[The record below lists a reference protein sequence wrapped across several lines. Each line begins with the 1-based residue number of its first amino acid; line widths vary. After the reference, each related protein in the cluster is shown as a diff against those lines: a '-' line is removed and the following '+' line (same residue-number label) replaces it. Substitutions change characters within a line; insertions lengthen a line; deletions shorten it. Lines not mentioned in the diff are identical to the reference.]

1 MARLSLW
8 LLIGVAAFGAVG
20 GGCASNH
27 PTSRVVDVAPG
38 RYAEAFDAAR
48 ETLRDYGF
56 TLDRVDA
63 RTGMIASEP
72 RFSVGL
78 ANPAD
83 PVQSTLGQEWR
94 DLMNQQDRR
103 VRIVFARPGAEPE
116 FESQPPAEG
125 VDAPMPPDGVLSDGS
140 RMAAL
145 GEDLRTDGGELVM
158 HVDVV
163 IDRVHRP
170 GRRIETSSIRQ
181 STTYQDPDLIS
192 RGMQP
197 SYAVAR
203 QRDDALAARLAE
215 RIRERLDGTK

>member
-1 MARLSLW
+1 MVRSSLW
-8 LLIGVAAFGAVG
+8 LSVGVAAYAALGS
-20 GGCASNH
+20 GCASSH
-27 PTSRVVDVAPG
+27 ATSRVVDVEPG
-38 RYAEAFDAAR
+38 KYSEAFDAAR
-48 ETLRDYGF
+48 ETLRDYDF

-63 RTGMIASEP
+63 RAGVITSEP

-103 VRIVFARPGAEPE
+103 VRIVFARPGAEPA
-116 FESQPPAEG
+116 FEAEASADG
-125 VDAPMPPDGVLSDGS
+125 SAIAVPRDGVLADGS
-140 RMAAL
+140 RMA
-145 GEDLRTDGGELVM
+145 GMEEDLRTDAGQLVM

-163 IDRVHRP
+163 IDRMHRP
-170 GRRIETSSIRQ
+170 GRRLETSSIRQ
-181 STTYQDPDLIS
+181 STTYQDPDLIA

-197 SYAVAR
+197 TYAVAR

-215 RIRERLDGTK
+215 RIRERLGGVK